1 MRSLLSYLM
10 FWSLLALGACTV
22 PYELSQRNLA
32 VLYDE
37 KTGLTEPQYC
47 LQHLSDSISVLYYAL
62 QLHDFLYQQ
71 TDNDPVYRAH
81 IRLKVLI
88 RDSYESK
95 VAEDS
100 LVVSFSDSAHFQHN
114 YVLHDSLLLKLPTAF
129 EKLLELVV
137 TDMNTMQ
144 QVTHYLMAYKV
155 YEGDQQ
161 FFLAR
166 AQDGNPLYRSYIT
179 EDESFSLEAP
189 LGHAGN
195 LTVRFYHRDFP
206 ISIPPFAIDYGESF
220 NYKEDSLFSLP
231 LQDGKTGPLAF
242 RRPGFYHFQ
251 ADSSKK
257 EGFTLFLHGSDFP
270 RIGTVT
276 GTLEP
281 LRYITTSREYQVLS
295 SAGSVKLAID
305 SFWLENCGNINRARA
320 QIAKYY
326 NRVQDANRHFT
337 SYLEGWKTD
346 RGMIYIVFGPPTH
359 VFRDVNTENWVY
371 GDAGYSLSLRF
382 SFVRVDN
389 PFTYN
394 DFNLYRNPTYKE
406 VWYHAVENWRR

>member
-1 MRSLLSYLM
+1 MRSSIRYLL
-10 FWSLLALGACTV
+10 FCSLWVIGSCTV
-22 PYELSQRNLA
+22 PYELSQRNLS

-37 KTGLTEPQYC
+37 KAGFTGPEYALH
-47 LQHLSDSISVLYYAL
+47 HLSDSGSVLYYSL
-62 QLHDFLYQQ
+62 QLHDFSYQK
-71 TDNDPVYRAH
+71 TETDPVYRAR

-95 VAEDS
+95 PVEDS
-100 LVVSFSDSAHFQHN
+100 LIVLITDSAHFQHN
-114 YVLHDSLLLKLPTAF
+114 YLLTDSLLLTLPTGY
-129 EKLLELVV
+129 EKLLELVL
-137 TDMNTMQ
+137 TDMNSAQ
-144 QVTHYLMAYKV
+144 EVTHYLMAYKV

-166 AQDGNPLYRSYIT
+166 GLDGNPLYRPYIT
-179 EDESFSLEAP
+179 EGEAFTLEAP
-189 LGHAGN
+189 SGHTGN
-195 LTVRFYHRDFP
+195 LLVRYYHRAFP
-206 ISIPPFAIDYGESF
+206 IAIPPFAVDYGESF
-220 NYKEDSLFSLP
+220 DYREDSLFSLP
-231 LQDGKTGPLAF
+231 LQDGKTGVLAF

-251 ADSSKK
+251 ADSSRK
-257 EGFTLFLHGSDFP
+257 EGFTLFLHGIDFP
-270 RIGTVT
+270 RITTVD

-281 LRYITTSREYQVLS
+281 LRYITTSREYQALT
-295 SAGSVKLAID
+295 SAASIKLAID

-326 NRVQDANRHFT
+326 NRVQDANRYFT

-346 RGMIYIVFGPPTH
+346 RGMIYMIFGPPTH
-359 VFRDVNTENWVY
+359 VFRDINTENWVY